1 MLVPSIDIM
10 NGRAVQLRQG
20 KEFVLESEVSP
31 LELARRFNRY
41 GEVAVIDLDAAM
53 GKGSNLALIEEIC
66 GVADVRVG
74 GGIRDKETAMA
85 LIKAGAQRLI
95 VGTRAEP
102 EFLSQ
107 LPAEKVMVA
116 LDHRMEVVVDQGWAN
131 STGETIWQRAERLAP
146 YCSGFLATFVE
157 DEGCLKGMNLDA
169 VKALSQRLSGRLT
182 VAGGIKDTAQIAAI
196 SRLGLDV
203 QVGMAL
209 YKGLVDPIE
218 AVLESLNF
226 SGVKSG
232 DQELIPTVVQDQAGQ
247 VLMLAYSSRESL
259 RLALTEGRGVYF
271 SRSRQSLWRKGET
284 SGHVQE
290 LLSCRTDCDRDS
302 LLFTVRQVE
311 AACHNDTYSCFAG
324 AGADRKFSLAAL
336 FATLESRKAE
346 ATEGSYTARLFQ
358 NRKLLLKKI
367 MEEAF
372 EVSTYEDRANLR
384 WEIAD
389 LIYFLSVLAVDE
401 GLNWKDIENELAARR
416 R

>member
-10 NGRAVQLRQG
+10 SGRAVQLRQG
-20 KEFVLESEVSP
+20 KEFVLESEVGP

-66 GVADVRVG
+66 AVADVRVG
-74 GGIRDKETAMA
+74 GGIRDKETAMT
-85 LIKAGAQRLI
+85 LLKAGAKRLI
-95 VGTRAEP
+95 IGTKAEP

-107 LPAEKVMVA
+107 LPPEKVMVA
-116 LDHRMEVVVDQGWAN
+116 LDHRLEVVVDQGWAN
-131 STGETIWQRAERLAP
+131 CTGETIWQRAERLAP

-157 DEGCLKGMNLDA
+157 DEGCLKGMNLEA
-169 VKALSQRLSGRLT
+169 VKTLSERLSGRLT
-182 VAGGIKDTAQIAAI
+182 VAGGIKDTAQIAEI

-209 YKGLVDPIE
+209 YTGLIDPIE
-218 AVLESLNF
+218 AVLESLDF
-226 SGVKSG
+226 GGEKK
-232 DQELIPTVVQDQAGQ
+232 DAPALIPTIVQDEAGQ
-247 VLMLAYSSRESL
+247 VLMLAYSSKESL
-259 RLALTEGRGVYF
+259 RLSLTEGRGVYF
-271 SRSRQSLWRKGET
+271 SRSRRSLWRKGET

-324 AGADRKFSLAAL
+324 AGADRKFSLAGL
-336 FATLESRKAE
+336 FATLEERKSVA
-346 ATEGSYTARLFQ
+346 AEGSYTAKLFQ

-372 EVSTYEDRANLR
+372 EVTTYEDRNNLR

-401 GLNWKDIENELAARR
+401 GLEWKDIENELAARR